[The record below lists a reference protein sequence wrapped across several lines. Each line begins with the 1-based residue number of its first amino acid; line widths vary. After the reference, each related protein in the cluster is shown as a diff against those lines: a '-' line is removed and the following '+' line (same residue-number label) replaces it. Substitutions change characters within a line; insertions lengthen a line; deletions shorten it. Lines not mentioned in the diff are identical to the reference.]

1 MKRLNRSGA
10 LQLIGAAAATCAL
23 RGPAFAAAPPAT
35 AVPASKALARLKAGN
50 ARFVA
55 GTMTNQNG
63 VIERRLALTA
73 AQAPFATLLACSD
86 SRVPPEL
93 VYDQRVGD
101 LFVVR
106 NAGNFVTD
114 AVLGT
119 IEYGYAVLGSKLIV
133 VLAHES
139 CGAISAT
146 YDAIETGT
154 PLKPHLDAIERGIA
168 AGITPVVHAHGT
180 KNAAGIANA
189 KAQAA
194 KLGARSPVL
203 HAGIA
208 SGDLMVVAADYHLG
222 TGHVTVYA

>member
-1 MKRLNRSGA
+1 MQTRARI
-10 LQLIGAAAATCAL
+10 LQLLGAAAAAEL
-23 RGPAFAAAPPAT
+23 LGRRPAAAAAPSAP
-35 AVPASKALARLKAGN
+35 AVPAAEALDRLRAGN
-50 ARFVA
+50 ARFVS

-63 VIERRLALTA
+63 VVERRLALTA

-119 IEYGYAVLGSKLIV
+119 IEYGYSALGSKLVV

-146 YDAIETGT
+146 YDAIASGT
-154 PLKPHLDAIERGIA
+154 PLKPHLDAIERGIS
-168 AGITPVVHAHGT
+168 AGIAGVVHAHGT
-180 KNAAGIANA
+180 KNAAAVANA

-194 KLGARSPVL
+194 KMTALSPVL
-203 HAGIA
+203 RAGVT
-208 SGDLMVVAADYHLG
+208 SGDLRVVAAEYHLG
-222 TGHVTVYA
+222 TGRVTLLA

>member
-1 MKRLNRSGA
+1 M
-10 LQLIGAAAATCAL
+10 
-23 RGPAFAAAPPAT
+23 AAAPPPT
-35 AVPASKALARLKAGN
+35 SVPAAKALERLAAGN

-63 VIERRLALTA
+63 VIERRLALTG

-86 SRVPPEL
+86 SRVAPEL

-114 AVLGT
+114 GVLGT
-119 IEYGYAVLGSKLIV
+119 IEYGYAVLGSKIIV

-146 YDAIETGT
+146 YDAIATGK
-154 PLKPHLDAIERGIA
+154 PLAPHLDAIENGISAGIA
-168 AGITPVVHAHGT
+168 TVVHAHGT

-189 KAQAA
+189 RAQAA
-194 KLGARSPVL
+194 KMAMLSPVL
-203 HAGIA
+203 HAGIE
-208 SGDLMVVAADYHLG
+208 SGDLRVVAADYHLG
-222 TGHVTVYA
+222 TGHITIVG